1 MILLTFRWYHGKLPQ
16 TNNVHDL
23 KSFSSWCA
31 KAEQEIRYTENVA
44 TPKILSSYRPTVWL
58 SVTSTN
64 CPKLVTRQ
72 RAYVQQNQ
80 ICYMFYASS
89 SQLFQKHLC
98 ILRAPPLVADGRGTM
113 IARQNLKKWDP
124 HDEETQRM
132 LQYPSETR
140 WSLVGQIQA
149 GAFCWKKIWNAYV
162 WWKLWYIDIEK
173 NM

>member
-1 MILLTFRWYHGKLPQ
+1 
-16 TNNVHDL
+16 
-23 KSFSSWCA
+23 
-31 KAEQEIRYTENVA
+31 
-44 TPKILSSYRPTVWL
+44 
-58 SVTSTN
+58 
-64 CPKLVTRQ
+64 
-72 RAYVQQNQ
+72 
-80 ICYMFYASS
+80 MFYASS

-149 GAFCWKKIWNAYV
+149 GAFC
-162 WWKLWYIDIEK
+162 
-173 NM
+173 